1 MTRVRVFTPLVA
13 GALLVAV
20 LAGATAGQDGSP
32 ASSPGASP
40 AAMSPAASPAASLA
54 APAVSAVL
62 LGGGEPTA
70 AAGHELTLRRVTLPP
85 GSGIPA
91 HTHPGAL
98 VIYVEQGTW
107 GYTPLSGTIE
117 LTRAAAA
124 GATPA
129 PAEEPAVGTEI
140 MLNAGDVL
148 YVEEPGDAIRNAGEE
163 DVVLLIA
170 GLTRV
175 GEPFTMLM
183 EDMATASPSPAG

>member
-1 MTRVRVFTPLVA
+1 MTSIRVFTPLVA
-13 GALLVAV
+13 GALLAAL
-20 LAGATAGQDGSP
+20 LASATAGQDGSP
-32 ASSPGASP
+32 AASPGASP
-40 AAMSPAASPAASLA
+40 AAMSPAASPA

-117 LTRAAAA
+117 LTRAAAP

-140 MLNAGDVL
+140 ILNAGDVL